1 MPHSIKSML
10 QLVPATAD
18 AISVS
23 SEELPRAKSHSIKPP
38 EPPSWFRRIAPYIAI
53 ARPDHW
59 FKNVFMIL
67 GALLAGFY
75 HPEQLSLRLVPVL
88 IAAFGITC
96 LLASS
101 NYVINEILDAPTD
114 LSHRVKRH
122 RPIPSGLVRLPV
134 AYAEWIVL
142 GAVGLGLAYCINP
155 SFALAGAALL
165 FMGLLYNVPPI
176 RLKEWPYLDVLSES
190 INNPLRLLLGWFAV
204 SEFEVP
210 PLSLMIF
217 YWMIGAFFMAS
228 KRFAEYRSIAEK
240 TAAGDYRKSFRYYD
254 DERLLVS
261 MFFYATTAALFLGVF
276 IIRFKLELLLS
287 IPLVAGAFAYYLLV
301 ALKPESAAQAPE
313 RLYREKGLTLYL
325 GICVLVFVG
334 LMFTNIPVLYRWFNV
349 EPAKV
354 PVLWKIE
361 PSS

>member
-1 MPHSIKSML
+1 MPSSRKL
-10 QLVPATAD
+10 TRQLVPATSDTAT
-18 AISVS
+18 ISHA
-23 SEELPRAKSHSIKPP
+23 EDQ
-38 EPPSWFRRIAPYIAI
+38 SWFRRIAPYIAI

-67 GALLAGFY
+67 GFLLAGFY
-75 HPEQLSLRLVPVL
+75 HPEALSLRLIPVL
-88 IAAFGITC
+88 LAAFAVTC

-122 RPIPSGLVRLPV
+122 RPIPSGLVRLPI

-204 SEFEVP
+204 TQFEVP
-210 PLSLMIF
+210 PLSLLIF

-228 KRFAEYRSIAEK
+228 KRFAEYRMIADK
-240 TAAGDYRKSFRYYD
+240 SAAGDYRKSFRYYN
-254 DERLLVS
+254 EENLLVS
-261 MFFYATTAALFLGVF
+261 MFFYATAAALFLGVF
-276 IIRFKLELLLS
+276 IIRFKLELILS
-287 IPLVAGAFAYYLLV
+287 IPLVAGAFSYYLLI

-313 RLYREKGLTLYL
+313 KLYREKGLTLYL
-325 GICVLVFVG
+325 GISVLVFVG
-334 LMFTNIPVLYRWFNV
+334 LMFTQIPMLYRSFNV

-354 PVLWKIE
+354 PALWKIE
-361 PSS
+361 P

>member
-1 MPHSIKSML
+1 
-10 QLVPATAD
+10 
-18 AISVS
+18 
-23 SEELPRAKSHSIKPP
+23 
-38 EPPSWFRRIAPYIAI
+38 
-53 ARPDHW
+53 
-59 FKNVFMIL
+59 MIL

-75 HPEQLSLRLVPVL
+75 HPEALSLRLVPVL
-88 IAAFGITC
+88 VAAFGITC

-122 RPIPSGLVRLPV
+122 RPIPSGLVRLPI

-204 SEFEVP
+204 TQFEVP

-228 KRFAEYRSIAEK
+228 KRFAEYRAIAEK
-240 TAAGDYRKSFRYYD
+240 AAAGDYRKSFRYYD
-254 DERLLVS
+254 DERLLIS
-261 MFFYATTAALFLGVF
+261 MFFYATVAALFLGVF
-276 IIRFKLELLLS
+276 IIRFKLELILS
-287 IPLVAGAFAYYLLV
+287 IPLVAGAFSYYLLV

-334 LMFTNIPVLYRWFNV
+334 LMFTNVPVLYRWFNIA
-349 EPAKV
+349 PAKV

-361 PSS
+361 P